1 MSKVFAK
8 LNLKDQRTISVLNS
22 PDSFKAE
29 LASLG
34 GVTVINAL
42 DADAAP
48 EFVLAFVTRQA
59 EVDELS
65 RAIARKTKG
74 DAIVWFAYPKGTSR
88 KYTCEFN
95 RDTGW
100 GVLKKLGFDTV
111 RQVAIDEDWT
121 ALRFRRAEF
130 IKSRC

>member
-34 GVTVINAL
+34 GVTVIKVL

-65 RAIARKTKG
+65 RAIAGKTKG

-100 GVLKKLGFDTV
+100 AVLKKLGFDTV

-121 ALRFRRAEF
+121 ALRFRRTEF
-130 IKSRC
+130 IKSRS